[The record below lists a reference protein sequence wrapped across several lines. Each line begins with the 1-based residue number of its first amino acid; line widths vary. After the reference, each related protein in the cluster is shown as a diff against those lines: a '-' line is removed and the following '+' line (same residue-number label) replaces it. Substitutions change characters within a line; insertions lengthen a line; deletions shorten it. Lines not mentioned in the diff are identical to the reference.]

1 VADGFLCADGMGR
14 ERARRVVTAGVQR
27 VEIRADRAEGD
38 VTSGSTTGGGSAAG
52 PKEPT
57 LPRVARV
64 GQRVDPAPLEVRP
77 RRTSTWVPAR
87 TGFLLVGRTARLICA
102 NAEGLRVLVYPEDTP
117 DMRLVESSLKD
128 RLPSLLAGKRSDRGE
143 SFAEIRSGRRRYQCC
158 LIAVTVPAR
167 GPAAETIALLMERR
181 AQGQL
186 ALRRV
191 SEEFKLTPRER
202 ESVQLLAQGLTNKE
216 IADRMGLSP
225 NTVKTLLRML
235 MTKLAAPSRSAVIV
249 KLFGFAQPLQLSI
262 AALTLLG

>member
-1 VADGFLCADGMGR
+1 MGR
-14 ERARRVVTAGVQR
+14 ERDRRVTAGVQK
-27 VEIRADRAEGD
+27 VEILADRTEGD
-38 VTSGSTTGGGSAAG
+38 VTSGSNQGAGSAAG
-52 PKEPT
+52 PKEPSH
-57 LPRVARV
+57 PRVAGV
-64 GQRVDPAPLEVRP
+64 GRRVDPAPLKALP
-77 RRTSTWVPAR
+77 RRTGTWVPAR

-102 NAEGLRVLVYPEDTP
+102 NAEGLRVLAYPEDTP
-117 DMRLVESSLKD
+117 DMRLLESSLRD
-128 RLPSLLAGKRSDRGE
+128 RLPSLLAGQRSDRGE

-158 LIAVTVPAR
+158 LIAVTVPAS
-167 GPAAETIALLMERR
+167 GPAAETTALLMERR

-225 NTVKTLLRML
+225 NTVKTLLRMV

-249 KLFGFAQPLQLSI
+249 KLFGFAQPPQISP
-262 AALTLLG
+262 AALTPLS